1 MHVTCDHCG
10 DEIPQDC
17 TLCSAC
23 GEAWQKEQKAAAKKD
38 RQERV
43 GRNKTF
49 AVDMLKKCGV
59 AFKVKNGG
67 EHVIVAGNPATDYWP
82 GTGLFIQRATKKEGR
97 GIYNLLKLI
106 GVKAPKE
113 STP

>member
-1 MHVTCDHCG
+1 MSATCEHCG
-10 DEIPQDC
+10 TDIPVGC
-17 TLCSAC
+17 NLCGVC
-23 GEAWQKEQKAAAKKD
+23 GPKWSKAQSRLE

-43 GRNKTF
+43 GRNKSF
-49 AVDMLKKCGV
+49 AVEMLRECNV
-59 AFKVKNGG
+59 SFQVKNNG

-82 GTGLFIQRATKKEGR
+82 GTGLFIQRKTKKEGR

-113 STP
+113 TRP